1 VIIRIFSR
9 ALFAMASVG
18 CTMITLAGDAAAQPA
33 PQRGQPR
40 GELKLVTSFGPG
52 AIQLPR
58 SPEWKPEMLT
68 VYDEGRRPVAQFS
81 NEARQVG
88 VSYLMFENLSGT
100 PNANGCREDAISPL
114 VKNGGKRILERKDE
128 DAKLAD
134 GTQTATTWYLLT
146 MGEGGAGR
154 QRNLFA
160 FAGNAKTCAE
170 MHISSVVDT
179 PEQRTKMRELI
190 AEFHPNLEYQP
201 TALDYFHLGQ
211 LLFKNAPKLAG
222 PYFRA
227 SLGAMPADASYT
239 TPRRMTT
246 DQLVMA
252 LGLGGDVKGG
262 RAVAEKAVA
271 ADPDYPINYYNL
283 ACADAEAGD
292 AVNARKHLQD
302 AFDRRKNVLQ
312 GESMPDPAID
322 DSIMKLKNDK
332 AFWEFVLS
340 LPKS

>member
-1 VIIRIFSR
+1 MTRIFLR
-9 ALFAMASVG
+9 ALFATACFG
-18 CTMITLAGDAAAQPA
+18 CAMTTFSSRAAAQPG
-33 PQRGQPR
+33 PQPDKPR

-52 AIQLPR
+52 AIPLPR
-58 SPEWKPEMLT
+58 NSEWKPEMLT
-68 VYDEGRRPVAQFS
+68 VYDDGRRPVAQFS
-81 NEARQVG
+81 NDPRQVG
-88 VSYLMFENLSGT
+88 ISYLLFENLSGT
-100 PNANGCREDAISPL
+100 PDAKGCREDAIAPM
-114 VKNGGKRILERKDE
+114 VKNGGKRISERKDE
-128 DAKLAD
+128 DGKLAD
-134 GTQTATTWYLLT
+134 GTETATTWYLLT
-146 MGEGGAGR
+146 MGEGGVGR

-179 PEQRTKMRELI
+179 PEQRTRMRDLL
-190 AEFHPNLEYQP
+190 AEFHPNLEYEP

-227 SLGAMPADASYT
+227 SLEAMPADASYA

-252 LGLGGDVKGG
+252 LGLSGNVKAG

-271 ADPDYPINYYNL
+271 VDPDYPINYYNL
-283 ACADAEAGD
+283 ACADAEEGD

-302 AFDRRKNVLQ
+302 AFDRRKNVIQ
-312 GESMPDPAID
+312 GESMPDPSID
-322 DSIMKLKNDK
+322 DSLVKLKNNK

>member
-1 VIIRIFSR
+1 MNRIISTTVV
-9 ALFAMASVG
+9 ALVCLG
-18 CTMITLAGDAAAQPA
+18 WGGAGAGQIAVAQPNQQ
-33 PQRGQPR
+33 PDKPR

-52 AIQLPR
+52 AIPLPR
-58 SPEWKPEMLT
+58 NPEWKPEMLT
-68 VYDEGRRPVAQFS
+68 AYDDGRRPVAQFS
-81 NEARQVG
+81 NEPRQVG
-88 VSYLMFENLSGT
+88 ISFLLFENLSGT
-100 PNANGCREDAISPL
+100 PNAKGCREDAISPL
-114 VKNGGKRILERKDE
+114 VKNGGKRISERRDE
-128 DAKLAD
+128 DSKLAD
-134 GTQTATTWYLLT
+134 GTKTATTWYQLT

-154 QRNLFA
+154 QRNLFV

-179 PEQRTKMRELI
+179 PEQRNKMLELI
-190 AEFHPNLEYQP
+190 GEFRPNLEYQP

-227 SLGAMPADASYT
+227 SLGAMPTDASYA

-252 LGLGGDVKGG
+252 LGLSGDVKGG
-262 RAVAEKAVA
+262 REVAEKAVA
-271 ADPDYPINYYNL
+271 ADPDYPMNYYNL
-283 ACADAEAGD
+283 ACADAEEGN

-302 AFDRRKNVLQ
+302 AFDRRKNVIQ
-312 GESMPDPAID
+312 GASMPDPAID
-322 DSIMKLKNDK
+322 DSIMKLKKDK